1 MTDSAATGFYEQRV
15 EGTADNRENDL
26 PLPQMN
32 VKSETSDNDTGKDAN
47 VPDGVHNPRAAAV
60 LSADDDV
67 VGAAALDVPPPTLAS
82 SSDSERVGVELGAL
96 SLSDHEFKS
105 ASIYPEVGKG
115 NMTPS
120 NFQAS

>member
-1 MTDSAATGFYEQRV
+1 MTDSAAIDFCEQRV
-15 EGTADNRENDL
+15 EGSADNGENE
-26 PLPQMN
+26 LPQMDVN
-32 VKSETSDNDTGKDAN
+32 IVKSDASDNDTGKD
-47 VPDGVHNPRAAAV
+47 GVYNPRAAAAF
-60 LSADDDV
+60 SEDDV

-96 SLSDHEFKS
+96 TLGDYELVREFKS